1 MWKHNTRRTIF
12 CLCVD
17 DFGIKCYDKEDIL
30 HLENALRPQYTA
42 KIDWEGN
49 NFLGFKLEWNYAAGH
64 VTLSM
69 PDYIANALKKLQ
81 YLQDVFPQ
89 YSPHEHHP
97 INWTK
102 KGETQYAREEDT
114 SPFLSPKETLYV
126 QSVVGTFLYYA
137 RAIDSTMLP
146 ALNQIG
152 AQQAQPTQK
161 IRKKLQRLL
170 DYANTHQDTSLRFYA
185 SKMQLTV
192 DSDAAFL
199 VLPKARSRLA
209 GYFRL
214 LDPPLNRKYK
224 HNGAILIECR
234 AIRNVVTS
242 AAEAETHGVYHNA
255 RVAIPL
261 MHLLVEMGHP
271 QLPIP
276 IKTDNSTATGFVN
289 GNIQLKK
296 SKAWDM
302 KLHWL
307 RDPYNKQF
315 FDVFW
320 DKGKDNDADYFT
332 KHHPTSHHR
341 LHRPTYVQD
350 SFKILQDNIN
360 LIYSN
365 RKSRN

>member
-1 MWKHNTRRTIF
+1 MDHNTRKTIF

-17 DFGIKCYDKEDIL
+17 NFGIKYYNCDDIA
-30 HLENALRPQYTA
+30 HLENTSKPQYTA
-42 KIDWEGN
+42 KIDWEGKK
-49 NFLGFKLEWNYAAGH
+49 FLGFTLDWNYDDGH

-69 PDYIANALKKLQ
+69 PNYMPHALKKLQ
-81 YLQDVFPQ
+81 YKKNVFPQ
-89 YSPHEHHP
+89 YSPHEYHA

-102 KGETQYAREEDT
+102 KGDTQYARQEDD

-152 AQQAQPTQK
+152 AQKLQPTQK
-161 IRKKLQRLL
+161 IKEKIQQLL
-170 DYANTHQDTSLRFYA
+170 DYANTYQDTSLRFYA

-192 DSDAAFL
+192 VSDASFL
-199 VLPKARSRLA
+199 VLPKARSRMA

-261 MHLLVEMGHP
+261 MHLLIEMGHP
-271 QLPIP
+271 QLPVL
-276 IKTDNSTATGFVN
+276 IKTYNSTATGFVN
-289 GNIQLKK
+289 GNIQLKR
-296 SKAWDM
+296 SKAWDT

-307 RDPYNKQF
+307 RDDHNKHF
-315 FDVFW
+315 LMFSGIKV
-320 DKGKDNDADYFT
+320 KT
-332 KHHPTSHHR
+332 MMPI
-341 LHRPTYVQD
+341 
-350 SFKILQDNIN
+350 ILQNII
-360 LIYSN
+360 LLFIISN
-365 RKSRN
+365 NDHIASKIISKFYWRT